1 MIAKEKA
8 TQLIKNYTDP
18 IWFVD
23 QMILLTNSSFCIETK
38 EEILK
43 QSV

>member
-1 MIAKEKA
+1 MKAKEKA
-8 TQLIKNYTDP
+8 AQLIKDYVNP
-18 IWFVD
+18 IWFVE
-23 QMILLTNSSFCIETK
+23 QMILLTNSLFWIETK

>member
-1 MIAKEKA
+1 MIEKEKA
-8 TQLIKNYTDP
+8 NQLIKHYTNP

-23 QMILLTNSSFCIETK
+23 QMILLTNSSFWIETK